1 MAYASLHIHATTATY
16 RLPIKVEEKILR
28 PRQVAETLHLRHAR
42 VPIALNLRLARV
54 PIALSLLRKEEVAP
68 QQGLVL
74 AQEAAQLHRK
84 VAGVP
89 KGLVL
94 AQAQVQ
100 ETRIQVLPRVLAQV
114 RAVALPLQ
122 PVMAL
127 LRVVALAQ
135 ELEPAAQAPD
145 P

>member
-28 PRQVAETLHLRHAR
+28 RQQVVETLHLRLAR

-54 PIALSLLRKEEVAP
+54 QIVLNLLRREEVAP
-68 QQGLVL
+68 QQALVL
-74 AQEAAQLHRK
+74 AQGAAQLHRK
-84 VAGVP
+84 VTGVP
-89 KGLVL
+89 KALVL

-100 ETRIQVLPRVLAQV
+100 ATRIQVLLRVLAQV
-114 RAVALPLQ
+114 PAVALPLQ
-122 PVMAL
+122 PVMVL
-127 LRVVALAQ
+127 LRVVALDQ
-135 ELEPAAQAPD
+135 ELEPAAQVPD